1 MRPLL
6 VSFALFAVLLTCVSP
21 AAAAAGLLLEP
32 PVQGRLVRGFDAPA
46 SPYAAGHR
54 GVDLAGTAGTAVR
67 AAAAGRVH
75 FSGFVAGRGTVS
87 IDHGNG
93 WRTTYQPVTP
103 GVGEGEVVAAG
114 NRIGTLASGHCD
126 GESCLHWGL
135 TDGERYLDPLLYLET
150 AVVRL
155 LPAGSEPRPMPELPA
170 ARASTVG
177 TLPVDGPVSSP
188 FGMRRHPVTGVVKLH
203 DGVDLAASCGTP
215 VNAPS
220 GGVVVD
226 ASFHVAYGYRVRIDH
241 GGGLTMSYTHLPGL
255 EVREG
260 QQVAAGAR
268 IGRVG
273 NTGLSTGCHLHWM
286 AWLNGSLTDPLTLRS
301 GSGG

>member
-21 AAAAAGLLLEP
+21 AAAAAALLLGP
-32 PVQGRLVRGFDAPA
+32 PAQGRLVRRFDAPA

-93 WRTTYQPVTP
+93 WRTTYQPVSP

-114 NRIGTLASGHCD
+114 DRIGTLASGHCD

-135 TDGERYLDPLLYLET
+135 TDGERYLDPLL
-150 AVVRL
+150 
-155 LPAGSEPRPMPELPA
+155 
-170 ARASTVG
+170 
-177 TLPVDGPVSSP
+177 
-188 FGMRRHPVTGVVKLH
+188 
-203 DGVDLAASCGTP
+203 
-215 VNAPS
+215 
-220 GGVVVD
+220 
-226 ASFHVAYGYRVRIDH
+226 
-241 GGGLTMSYTHLPGL
+241 
-255 EVREG
+255 
-260 QQVAAGAR
+260 
-268 IGRVG
+268 
-273 NTGLSTGCHLHWM
+273 
-286 AWLNGSLTDPLTLRS
+286 
-301 GSGG
+301 